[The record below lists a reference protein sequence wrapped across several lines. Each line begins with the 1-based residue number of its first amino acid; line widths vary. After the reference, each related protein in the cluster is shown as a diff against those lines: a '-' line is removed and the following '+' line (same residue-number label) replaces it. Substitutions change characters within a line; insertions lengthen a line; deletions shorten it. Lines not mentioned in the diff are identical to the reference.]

1 MARLAWVDSARGI
14 AITLVVLLHTSG
26 WLTEAGLGI
35 PFWETFNAAFST
47 LRMPL
52 FFMLSG
58 LFAAKWVTHAW
69 EDLWTYKLS
78 LLYWMFLV
86 WSGLGALF
94 AVLSLGIN
102 GGHFETMKTA
112 GALALSLIRP
122 RFEVW
127 FIWALALFFMTAK
140 LSKRATFLPQ
150 AFVAGALSIAIS
162 SGLTASNIGWDGAA
176 QYYIF
181 FLAGLH
187 LREQIIGLANRLT
200 PLNCIA
206 LLLAWSAVALW
217 LAAGSP
223 ARAVPGV
230 LFAGTVL
237 GMIAGLSLSKLLI
250 PVTALLQLGAKTLPV
265 YVLHTP
271 IVILASLAFA
281 QGFME
286 WAPWWLRAVMPF
298 AIAAA
303 AIFCSLGIYAVGAKS
318 LLFRAPRWFVIQGR
332 RLFSRTD

>member
-52 FFMLSG
+52 FFMLAG
-58 LFAAKWVTHAW
+58 LFAAKWVAHSW
-69 EDLWTYKLS
+69 VNLWTEKLS
-78 LLYWMFLV
+78 LLYWIFLI
-86 WSGLGALF
+86 WSGLGAVF

-102 GGHFETMKTA
+102 GGQFEVVKTL
-112 GALALSLIRP
+112 GALGLSLIRP

-127 FIWALALFFMTAK
+127 FIWALALFFITAK

-150 AFVAGALSIAIS
+150 ALVAGALSIAIS
-162 SGLTASNIGWDGAA
+162 SGYTTSNIGWNGAT

-187 LREQIIGLANRLT
+187 LRGQIIEFANRLT
-200 PLNCIA
+200 PVNCLA
-206 LLLAWSAVALW
+206 LVLAWSPGALW
-217 LAAGSP
+217 LATGSP
-223 ARAVPGV
+223 AGAIPGV
-230 LFAGTVL
+230 LFLGTVF
-237 GMIAGLSLSKLLI
+237 GMIAGLSFSKLLI
-250 PVTALLQLGAKTLPV
+250 PVTPLLQLGTKTLPV

-271 IVILASLAFA
+271 IAILASLAFA

-286 WAPWWLRAVMPF
+286 WAPLWLRAVMPI
-298 AIAAA
+298 AVAAA
-303 AIFCSLGIYAVGAKS
+303 AIFCSLGIYSLGAKS
-318 LLFRAPRWFVIQGR
+318 VLFRAPRWFVIQGT
-332 RLFSRTD
+332 RLFSRAD